1 MPLANNDKGTVD
13 EMSIVDV
20 FTKLIFDAEAVLN
33 DTEVQIVDCL
43 GLIESSLTHSPR
55 REIGEFLRSMGVDE
69 MISLVATVKC
79 KMDQQQLIA
88 AKNLGHDPR
97 IHH

>member
-1 MPLANNDKGTVD
+1 MPLANNDKGVIN

-33 DTEVQIVDCL
+33 DTEAQIVDCL
-43 GLIESSLTHSPR
+43 ELVEGPQIHSPR

-69 MISLVATVKC
+69 MISLVAKVKS
-79 KMDQQQLIA
+79 KMDQQRLVT
-88 AKNLGHDPR
+88 AKNSGHGPR
-97 IHH
+97 IHR